1 MLVGLTGKY
10 CAGKNHIAQI
20 LEKRGLPVLDVDK
33 LGHKVLEAEK
43 QVIFS
48 EFGSNLQKEDGTL
61 DRRLLGAVVHGK
73 PEELAKL
80 EAIVH
85 PGANRLT
92 DEWIAEKTKEGCKAC
107 VINAALIHKSSAF
120 EKLDFLIIVTAP
132 FLTRLIRAKRR
143 DRLSWKELLKRFA
156 SQKDFY
162 SQYLSKKA
170 EIYRVKNCGL
180 SIRCGM
186 PICSGS
192 NGGHHQK
199 LERRIDRIIEGI
211 F

>member
-1 MLVGLTGKY
+1 MLIGLTGKY

-33 LGHKVLEAEK
+33 LGHKVLEADK
-43 QVIFS
+43 QTIFAQ
-48 EFGSNLQKEDGTL
+48 FGSDLRKDDGTL
-61 DRRLLGAVVHGK
+61 DRRLLGKRVHGR

-92 DEWIAEKTKEGCKAC
+92 DEWIAEKTKDGCKIC
-107 VINAALIHKSSAF
+107 VINAALIHKSSIF
-120 EKLDFLIIVTAP
+120 DKLDFIIIITAP
-132 FLTRLIRAKRR
+132 LLTRLIRARRR

-156 SQKDFY
+156 SQKDFN

-170 EIYRVKNCGL
+170 EIYKVENCEFAIRGGL
-180 SIRCGM
+180 QTRPG
-186 PICSGS
+186 SG
-192 NGGHHQK
+192 GGQNQK
-199 LERRIDRIIEGI
+199 LERRIDKILERI